1 VSTINQ
7 YNIAITEG
15 LALMDKIKKS
25 KTYKNIMNYGQRAM
39 QNFETALDIARKHG
53 PKDKIDYIHQYLCVL
68 NTYMGDAEK
77 NEKNVLEAIKYYSEA
92 LKQNDMTKA
101 NDPMYKR
108 KAMINHTL
116 MALSV
121 ITEKLDYALS
131 FANQTI
137 EAASKVKDQPDF
149 SFDYMMKV
157 EPVIMKAG
165 TSLDKEYLY
174 NSVYKLRKT
183 KNIDEALK
191 ANVLVAYAHY
201 LFAGKLEVKKSIKML
216 NEARKSSKA

>member
-1 VSTINQ
+1 
-7 YNIAITEG
+7 
-15 LALMDKIKKS
+15 M
-25 KTYKNIMNYGQRAM
+25 R
-39 QNFETALDIARKHG
+39 
-53 PKDKIDYIHQYLCVL
+53 L

-77 NEKNVLEAIKYYSEA
+77 NEKNVLEAIKYYSED

-165 TSLDKEYLY
+165 TSLDKEYL
-174 NSVYKLRKT
+174 
-183 KNIDEALK
+183 
-191 ANVLVAYAHY
+191 
-201 LFAGKLEVKKSIKML
+201 
-216 NEARKSSKA
+216 